1 MPFKRFLIE
10 FLLAFPDWIVRTVVT
25 RRRVHLEFPALQLSF
40 REELGDL
47 FFPGRRI
54 VGMRNLGI
62 DFLPLWFVFTRLAGT
77 CEIGLEGTVKA
88 FQVC

>member
-1 MPFKRFLIE
+1 MPLKRFLIE